1 MGSGETSPT
10 MVTPHQRIVA
20 AIGDEVAPFV
30 LLDTPFGFQENA
42 DELVLRLTE
51 YFSKSVG
58 VQTTHAQ
65 VRTTSESAGDL
76 ARATAHIREARW
88 VFAGPGSPSYALHVW
103 RELGIAQHLSEV
115 PQNGVLVMSSA
126 AALTVG
132 THTIPVYEIY
142 KVGQEPH
149 WLTGMNILGQYTGL
163 QAAVIPHFDNAEG
176 GTHDTRYCYMG
187 ERRLRILE
195 SQLPEDVF
203 ILGVDEHTGATFD
216 IQSRQV
222 HVFGRGGMTVRRG
235 EQEWTLE
242 SGQSASFDEV
252 AQHGGVP
259 RVLHNIDSPIV
270 LNADARD
277 VENLLESGDVLS
289 AVDAL
294 LALDE
299 LNRDVETR
307 ATVHALISRLGHLA
321 ASPRVDIKE
330 IVGPYID
337 VLLQAR
343 QAARSQGHWVE
354 ADSIR
359 DNLQAL
365 KVTIQDSSEGSTWNI
380 ETT

>member
-20 AIGDEVAPFV
+20 AIGDEDAPFV